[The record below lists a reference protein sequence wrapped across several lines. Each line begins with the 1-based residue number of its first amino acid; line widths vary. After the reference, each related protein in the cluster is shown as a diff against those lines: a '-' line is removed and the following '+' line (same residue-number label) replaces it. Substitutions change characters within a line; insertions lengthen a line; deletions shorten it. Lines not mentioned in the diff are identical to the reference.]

1 MAILGI
7 DRRLSAPWR
16 GLLLLGIILFS
27 PPAEAFGPDAHRIIA
42 HIAEAR
48 LKPEVKH
55 RLQRNFNIK
64 SLAGVAAWADTV
76 RKRRLQGA
84 WHYAN
89 VKEGEV
95 AYRKERDCPTGEC
108 VVEKIREFERVLKDR
123 RRSRGERVEALKYLV
138 HFVGDLHQPLHLG
151 NLADR
156 GGNRI
161 TLEYRG
167 KMTNLHALW
176 DGGLLARQG
185 RSLLQYARDL
195 GRRVSARELEEWS
208 GKDVEDWANESRRL
222 ALESAY
228 GPLPA
233 GAARIEK
240 AYIVTARQVLGLRM
254 AQAGVRLGEMLNAA
268 LAD

>member
-1 MAILGI
+1 
-7 DRRLSAPWR
+7 
-16 GLLLLGIILFS
+16 
-27 PPAEAFGPDAHRIIA
+27 
-42 HIAEAR
+42 
-48 LKPEVKH
+48 
-55 RLQRNFNIK
+55 
-64 SLAGVAAWADTV
+64 
-76 RKRRLQGA
+76 
-84 WHYAN
+84 
-89 VKEGEV
+89 
-95 AYRKERDCPTGEC
+95 
-108 VVEKIREFERVLKDR
+108 
-123 RRSRGERVEALKYLV
+123 
-138 HFVGDLHQPLHLG
+138 
-151 NLADR
+151 
-156 GGNRI
+156 
-161 TLEYRG
+161 
-167 KMTNLHALW
+167 MTNLHALW

-240 AYIVTARQVLGLRM
+240 AYIVTARQVLDLRM